1 MIDNLTKCC
10 AFCAYYLGEREY
22 YEKQFATLRSFEEVD
37 SLEES
42 NEINED
48 EELAEQIQSEF
59 AMKISNYANI
69 VLLALKVG
77 SSPAFQ
83 FLCMNSCRMIR
94 LFGPTGIRYNKKW
107 INCYSCLNTGFTA

>member
-1 MIDNLTKCC
+1 V
-10 AFCAYYLGEREY
+10 FWVYYLGEREY

-42 NEINED
+42 NGINED

-69 VLLALKVG
+69 ILLALKVG
-77 SSPAFQ
+77 SSPHFSIPIHE
-83 FLCMNSCRMIR
+83 L
-94 LFGPTGIRYNKKW
+94 L
-107 INCYSCLNTGFTA
+107 

>member
-1 MIDNLTKCC
+1 V
-10 AFCAYYLGEREY
+10 FWVYYLGEREY

-42 NEINED
+42 NGINED

-69 VLLALKVG
+69 ILLALKVG
-77 SSPAFQ
+77 SSPTFQ
-83 FLCMNSCRMIR
+83 FLFMNSSRMIR
-94 LFGPTGIRYNKKW
+94 LFFPSGIRYNQKW